1 MRGGIKM
8 SKIKIE
14 CTENQQ
20 SRLIKYMTCDGCPCS
35 EYCNS
40 IQWTDDEECEKIL
53 KRGIDWIIK

>member
-1 MRGGIKM
+1 M